1 MILVWCIG
9 PSSVWRFSFVLA
21 SGGSTK
27 MLARSAVNRPFS
39 VDLPHLSP
47 PCSFWVFNS
56 LLFVWSRR
64 SFLERSNRSC
74 IVGRNPGCWER
85 RRHRHGWPRE
95 VTHRL
100 HEYFGGQLPLKIFDS
115 EVPSDLLIY
124 RHLSVLVHEN
134 KRHRVAAVNVKKNV
148 TGRTGDLHRYLCRH
162 LLHM

>member
-1 MILVWCIG
+1 MIEAEEAF
-9 PSSVWRFSFVLA
+9 WREVTEVVLK
-21 SGGSTK
+21 GEIP
-27 MLARSAVNRPFS
+27 V
-39 VDLPHLSP
+39 
-47 PCSFWVFNS
+47 
-56 LLFVWSRR
+56 
-64 SFLERSNRSC
+64 LEK
-74 IVGRNPGCWER
+74 EDD
-85 RRHRHGWPRE
+85 RHGRPTE

-100 HEYFGGQLPLKIFDS
+100 HEYFGGQLPLKIVDP